1 MQIPVTV
8 IAKPDE
14 GPVSVRLEGAALAS
28 RARRWRLALAALNAL
43 GGMAVLASY
52 ADGLARPGAAAA
64 LWGGIPEGLRPL
76 YTVSMLLA
84 AAGYFPMTG
93 AVLFGIDAA
102 RARVAGRFGY
112 GLFVLLYALIL
123 IPSALWMPLTFEMV
137 AAPSPLL
144 WAAIRAC
151 LALVGL
157 GSLGVLAA
165 LALTRPGPPPAL
177 RTLALA
183 GAAAFCV
190 QTAVLDAL
198 VWPAFFPR

>member
-1 MQIPVTV
+1 MQIPISV
-8 IAKPDE
+8 IAQPSE
-14 GPVSVRLEGAALAS
+14 GPVSVRLEEAALAS
-28 RARRWRLALAALNAL
+28 RARRWRLALVALNVL
-43 GGMAVLASY
+43 GGLAVLGSY
-52 ADGLARPGAAAA
+52 ADGLARPGASAA
-64 LWGGIPEGLRPL
+64 LWGGVPEGLRPI

-84 AAGYFPMTG
+84 AAGYFPMTA
-93 AVLFGIDAA
+93 AVLFGIDAT
-102 RARVAGRFGY
+102 RARVAQRFGY
-112 GLFVLLYALIL
+112 GLFVILYASIL

-144 WAAIRAC
+144 WAAIRGC

-165 LALTRPGPPPAL
+165 LALVRPGPSPAL
-177 RTLALA
+177 RALALA
-183 GAAAFCV
+183 GAAAFCL

>member
-1 MQIPVTV
+1 MQIPVSV
-8 IAKPDE
+8 IAQPSE
-14 GPVSVRLEGAALAS
+14 GPVPVRLEGAP
-28 RARRWRLALAALNAL
+28 RARRWRVALAALNVL
-43 GGMAVLASY
+43 GGLAVLGSY

-64 LWGGIPEGLRPL
+64 LWGGVPDGLRPL

-93 AVLFGIDAA
+93 AVLFGIDAT
-102 RARVAGRFGY
+102 RARVARFGY
-112 GLFVLLYALIL
+112 GLFVSLYALIL
-123 IPSALWMPLTFEMV
+123 LPSALWMPLTFEMV

-165 LALTRPGPPPAL
+165 LALVRPGPPPAL
-177 RTLALA
+177 RALALA
-183 GAAAFCV
+183 GAAAFCL

>member
-1 MQIPVTV
+1 MQSPVLV
-8 IAKPDE
+8 IERRSE
-14 GPVSVRLEGAALAS
+14 GPAPVRLEDPAA
-28 RARRWRLALAALNAL
+28 ARRGRHWRVALVALNVL
-43 GGMAVLASY
+43 GGLAVLGSY
-52 ADGLARPGAAAA
+52 AHGLARPGAGDA
-64 LWGGIPEGLRPL
+64 LWGGVPESLRPL

-93 AVLFGIDAA
+93 AVLLGLDAA

-123 IPSALWMPLTFEMV
+123 IPSALWMPLTFQMIE
-137 AAPSPLL
+137 APSPLV
-144 WAAIRAC
+144 WAAIRAA

-165 LALTRPGPPPAL
+165 LAAVRPGPPRML
-177 RTLALA
+177 RGLALV
-183 GAAAFCV
+183 GAAAFCL
-190 QTAVLDAL
+190 QTALLDAL